1 MPLLWCP
8 SLDQCP
14 AGRAILDTVAGNA
27 ASDVPN
33 LDVDLTRR
41 ERQLLNV
48 LYRSQYALR
57 HRQLAALVWSD
68 PDRTH
73 DVRTGLNR
81 LRRKLRDSG
90 WTIPVPPNGQGVRLV
105 REDVTGLA
113 A

>member
-1 MPLLWCP
+1 MSRAYHHLRLRLRGPLTGAR
-8 SLDQCP
+8 S
-14 AGRAILDTVAGNA
+14 VSSNA
-27 ASDVPN
+27 ASDIPN

-48 LYRSQYALR
+48 LYRSHDALR

-68 PDRTH
+68 PARTH
-73 DVRTGLNR
+73 DVRTGLYR
-81 LRRKLRDSG
+81 LRRTLRDSG

-105 REDVTGLA
+105 GEDVVGLA